1 MPRIIIVGAGDF
13 GRELYGWIDSDSSIT
28 NKENIYFI
36 DDNENCF
43 EWFPSLSDKYL
54 CKIEEFKNLDN
65 DKIFLAICEPSA
77 RQRIK
82 LDLDKKNI
90 TLSTYINETSIVST
104 NSIIGNGSIICPFVT
119 IGFGSKLGENVIL
132 NKYVSIGHDV
142 EIGEFSSIMGF
153 SDLMGWSA
161 VEPCVFIGGHVTIL
175 PKVKIFE
182 AAKVG
187 AGSVVI
193 ADVRSGMTVFGNP
206 ARYLRVPTNSSVST
220 DN

>member
-13 GRELYGWIDSDSSIT
+13 GRELYGWIESDSSIT
-28 NKENIYFI
+28 NKKSIYFI

-43 EWFPSLSDKYL
+43 KRFPSLIDKYL
-54 CKIEEFKNLDN
+54 GKIQEFKSLDN
-65 DKIFLAICEPSA
+65 DKIFLAICEPST
-77 RQRIK
+77 RKKIK
-82 LDLDKKNI
+82 SDLDKKNI
-90 TLSTYINETSIVST
+90 KLATYINETSLVSN
-104 NSIIGNGSIICPFVT
+104 NSIIGNGSIICPFVS
-119 IGFGSKLGENVIL
+119 ISFGSKLGENVIL
-132 NKYVSIGHDV
+132 NKYASIGHDV
-142 EIGEFSSIMGF
+142 EVGEFSSVMGF

-161 VEPCVFIGGHVTIL
+161 VEPCVFIGGHATIL

-193 ADVRSGMTVFGNP
+193 TDVRSGMTVFGNP
-206 ARYLRVPTNSSVST
+206 ARYLKVPTNSSVNA